1 MATPSDESA
10 DQHRPRPAPRTETN
24 RSGHAAPQPGQLAST
39 TTGAIVA
46 AAKVGR
52 LLGRTGWRLA
62 RQLPVVTAVET
73 AVGSAAQRLGS
84 VAAEELLRMLDI
96 PEQAVRVGNPE
107 ERRVLMLVENDGADP
122 EPLRSAMTELLQR
135 SSASTS
141 EEGKDYLFGT
151 IISQLVPDEARI
163 LAALAGGRRFAVI
176 DVVARQVGR
185 SRSRTVLTN
194 ASTVGAAAHVALADN
209 VPTYLTRL
217 QSFGLLEFGAA
228 VDGLDA
234 QFAALEDDPAVR
246 AARTG
251 ADGKFGSARVVRKSV
266 LLSQLGREF
275 WTAAAPRPED
285 LDRLSG

>member
-1 MATPSDESA
+1 VATRPDESA
-10 DQHRPRPAPRTETN
+10 DQGRPRPASRTETD
-24 RSGHAAPQPGQLAST
+24 RARYAAPQPGQLIST
-39 TTGAIVA
+39 TAGALVS

-62 RQLPVVTAVET
+62 RQLPVVTAVGT
-73 AVGSAAQRLGS
+73 AVGTGAQRLGS
-84 VAAEELLRMLDI
+84 VAADELLRVLDI
-96 PEQAVRVGNPE
+96 PQQVVPHGNPE
-107 ERRVLMLVENDGADP
+107 ERRVMMLVESDGADP

-141 EEGKDYLFGT
+141 QEGKEYLFGT

-163 LAALAGGRRFAVI
+163 LAALAGGRRFAVV
-176 DVVARQVGR
+176 DVVAKQVGR
-185 SRSRTVLTN
+185 SHIRTVLTN
-194 ASTVGAAAHVALADN
+194 ASTVGAAARVALADN
-209 VPTYLTRL
+209 VPIYLSRL
-217 QSFGLLEFGAA
+217 LSFGLVEFGTA
-228 VDGLDA
+228 VDALDA

-251 ADGKFGSARVVRKSV
+251 ADGKFGSAKLVRKSV

-285 LDRLSG
+285 LDLLSG